1 MLEKIYGTVTVK
13 TDRIS
18 SKMTIPMKG
27 NVKGQLKSLL
37 IVVKQVLEANGDK
50 QLIDE
55 LNDLQAVIKLLA
67 QESGFERLKDNED
80 ITKRAA
86 KKQLLFEINS

>member
-50 QLIDE
+50 QLID
-55 LNDLQAVIKLLA
+55 D
-67 QESGFERLKDNED
+67 FC
-80 ITKRAA
+80 
-86 KKQLLFEINS
+86 KQLQEIEFVAKTEEKT

>member
-18 SKMTIPMKG
+18 SKMNVPMKA
-27 NVKGQLKSLL
+27 NAKGQLQSFL
-37 IVVKQVLEANGDK
+37 IVIEQALKAHGDK

-55 LNDLQAVIKLLA
+55 FCKSLQ
-67 QESGFERLKDNED
+67 
-80 ITKRAA
+80 
-86 KKQLLFEINS
+86 EIECGC